1 MSTWI
6 SSRAALAGA
15 ALLLAG
21 CDVMDRVGTGGDGTV
36 ESVDVAG
43 GAVTIAGPR
52 GYCVDPETTRDGA
65 APVVVLGSCAAL
77 AGSSDAPRPDRG
89 AVLTASVVQ
98 TGMQMPPIGDALDE
112 LADFL
117 ASEPGR
123 AALSRAGDAGSVE
136 VLETAEREGV
146 LFVRLSDVSA
156 FDGPEIA
163 PDYRRA
169 IFELGG
175 HIVTLSALSPAAHP
189 LDDSGREVALEA
201 FVRAVMAANAGGSES

>member
-15 ALLLAG
+15 ALLLAA
-21 CDVMDRVGTGGDGTV
+21 CDGLGLGGDGTV
-36 ESVDVAG
+36 ESIDVAG

-52 GYCVDPETTRDGA
+52 GYCIDTEATQDGD
-65 APVVVLGSCAAL
+65 APVVFLGSCAAL
-77 AGSSDAPRPDRG
+77 EQSPDAPRPDRS
-89 AVLTASVVQ
+89 AVLTASVLE
-98 TGMQMPPIGDALDE
+98 TGTQMPPIGDALDE

-123 AALSRAGDAGSVE
+123 AALSRDGNADSVE
-136 VLETAEREGV
+136 VLETGEREGV
-146 LFVRLSDVSA
+146 LFVRLTDESA

-175 HIVTLSALSPAAHP
+175 HIVSLSALSPAAHP
-189 LDDSGREVALEA
+189 LDDSGREVTLEA
-201 FVRAVMAANAGGSES
+201 FVRAVMAANADGSAS